1 LTEGFALIR
10 IFLIIDHLG
19 ANHDT
24 RGSGQKTQQIRSQ
37 DIPFDYRHREEGVYA
52 HEKYMDSAKSLRFCT
67 LVFVLFT
74 ALASVATAQKCS
86 TTVQG
91 AVTGPNDYLLLSS
104 G

>member
-1 LTEGFALIR
+1 M
-10 IFLIIDHLG
+10 
-19 ANHDT
+19 
-24 RGSGQKTQQIRSQ
+24 RS
-37 DIPFDYRHREEGVYA
+37 IWT
-52 HEKYMDSAKSLRFCT
+52 SAKSLRFCT

-74 ALASVATAQKCS
+74 ALASAATAQSRS